1 MRDGF
6 LKGGEREEKD
16 FASSVAEKARR
27 EVEKLIKGMSEIRGD
42 SILYVMRGGSTGGY
56 IAGLLY
62 GMYLYSN
69 ATFKENFPKVVKALY
84 KRLSKEYEAISL
96 VLSHDL
102 RIAEPLLWFVTGF
115 LAALKDMEKEAG
127 GDEGGSNPDR

>member
-1 MRDGF
+1 
-6 LKGGEREEKD
+6 
-16 FASSVAEKARR
+16 
-27 EVEKLIKGMSEIRGD
+27 
-42 SILYVMRGGSTGGY
+42 MRGGSTGGY

-84 KRLSKEYEAISL
+84 KRLSKEYDAMSL

-115 LAALKDMEKEAG
+115 LAALEDLEKEAR